1 AETSNE
7 IIFSIKY
14 MENDYATQIQ
24 QAVVPFMYGGWHQVN
39 CYNSLVEEYECVDG
53 LTIDESP
60 LYDPNNPYDNRD
72 PRLYQTIFIPEYTV
86 FRDRLYIAHP
96 DSNPN
101 VYPDQLTR
109 RDWSGYALKKFAD
122 ESFQG
127 TVTNYGGDFPVIR
140 YAEVLLSYLE
150 CQLEA
155 GRPIDQDFLDLTVN
169 TVRSRAAVG
178 MPPITT
184 T

>member
-1 AETSNE
+1 
-7 IIFSIKY
+7 
-14 MENDYATQIQ
+14 
-24 QAVVPFMYGGWHQVN
+24 
-39 CYNSLVEEYECVDG
+39 
-53 LTIDESP
+53 
-60 LYDPNNPYDNRD
+60 
-72 PRLYQTIFIPEYTV
+72 
-86 FRDRLYIAHP
+86 
-96 DSNPN
+96 
-101 VYPDQLTR
+101 
-109 RDWSGYALKKFAD
+109 

-184 T
+184 TDPTQLRDIVRRERRIELSYEGLRLYDLFRWRLAHINLRGKMYGMKLTDDPA